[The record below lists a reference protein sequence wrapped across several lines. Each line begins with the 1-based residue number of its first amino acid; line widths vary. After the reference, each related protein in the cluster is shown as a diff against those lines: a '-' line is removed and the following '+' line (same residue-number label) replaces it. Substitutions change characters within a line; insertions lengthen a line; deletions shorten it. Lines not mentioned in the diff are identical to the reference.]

1 MIMQQQAVNYNTSAW
16 KFQCWA
22 AFLISSVLTIGGIA
36 YIPVDPWIKGY
47 LLMGMIFT
55 LGSTF
60 SLAKTLRD
68 EFESNRL
75 INRVHLAK
83 TEKILTEYEDAK

>member
-1 MIMQQQAVNYNTSAW
+1 MQQQAVNYNTSAW

-22 AFLISSVLTIGGIA
+22 AFLLSSILTVGGIA
-36 YIPVDPWIKGY
+36 YIPADPWIKAY
-47 LLMGMIFT
+47 MLMGFVFT

-68 EFESNRL
+68 EFEANKL
-75 INRVHLAK
+75 INRVNQAK
-83 TEKILTEYEDAK
+83 TEKIINEYEGAK